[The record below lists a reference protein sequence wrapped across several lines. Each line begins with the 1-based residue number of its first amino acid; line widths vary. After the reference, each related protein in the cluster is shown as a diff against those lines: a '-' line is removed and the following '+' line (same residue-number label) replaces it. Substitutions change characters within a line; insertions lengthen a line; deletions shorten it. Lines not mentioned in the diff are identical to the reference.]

1 MRLPVNW
8 RSAVA
13 VIEAAHAAG
22 LPVSGHIAYP
32 LPLIAAGIDGKEHM
46 GQAGDRSDDTIYD
59 DILQLSSRA
68 NLWVVPTI
76 IGFSATVRVMDEPG
90 LLDRPDTAPFLT
102 PFLRWWAQRLPASSR
117 TPYARFAATA
127 RESARK
133 LIAAGIVV
141 GAGADTPYLPWALHA
156 ELEELVKAGMS
167 PSQAIAA
174 ATSVAARI
182 IGAEQEIG
190 TIEPGKLADLIVLNA
205 DPLEN
210 IGNTRS
216 IWRVIK
222 GGEIYDPEVV
232 RDAAKQIVTQAP
244 STP

>member
-1 MRLPVNW
+1 
-8 RSAVA
+8 
-13 VIEAAHAAG
+13 
-22 LPVSGHIAYP
+22 
-32 LPLIAAGIDGKEHM
+32 M
-46 GQAGDRSDDTIYD
+46 GQAGDRSDDTIDD

-68 NLWVVPTI
+68 NPWVVPTI

-133 LIAAGIVV
+133 LIAA
-141 GAGADTPYLPWALHA
+141 AP
-156 ELEELVKAGMS
+156 
-167 PSQAIAA
+167 
-174 ATSVAARI
+174 SVAAGI

-190 TIEPGKLADLIVLNA
+190 TIEPGKLADPIVLNA

-232 RDAAKQIVTQAP
+232 RDAADHTGVRSHRVPGASVRFRAAP
-244 STP
+244 SELRDNRLSRDAACQPARKRPLCDVMARSTTGV